1 MWVNFSQILNLI
13 SLWKY
18 LNNVKNILSNLNIN
32 KKILIIL
39 NIWFDVINV
48 KSENKSSSKKKS
60 EVSIK
65 NRAGFSEIETK
76 VLVLE
81 TAGYPFNFGLLE
93 GPNLEI
99 SDKVLFEQYAIDQW
113 SGTSVRTGSY
123 LFDQKIIPDFAFKI
137 ITAYPEDSVIGENTS
152 IEIVIPDVEKNDSIK
167 RIKSNVFFDDVV
179 GQENA
184 KKKSKL
190 IYKYLQ
196 DPEKFGNWA
205 PKNVLFYGLPGTGK
219 TMLAKALSNEL
230 NINLF
235 LVKATSL
242 IGDHVGDAANK
253 IHDLYETALKSAP
266 SLIFIDEID
275 AIALHRS
282 FQSLRGDVSEI
293 VNSLLTEMDGINP
306 NDGVV
311 TIAATN
317 NPSSIDFAIRSRFE
331 EEIEFKLPNEDE
343 RREIFELN
351 LNTFPM
357 DYDLDIEKLVKLSKR
372 MSGRDIKE
380 KILKTA
386 LHNAI
391 INDKEK
397 VTMDDVYFA
406 LDINKYKKE
415 EIKGM
420 FE

>member
-1 MWVNFSQILNLI
+1 M
-13 SLWKY
+13 
-18 LNNVKNILSNLNIN
+18 
-32 KKILIIL
+32 
-39 NIWFDVINV
+39 

-65 NRAGFSEIETK
+65 NRSSFNEVETK

-137 ITAYPEDSVIGENTS
+137 ITAYPEDSVIGDNTS

-331 EEIEFKLPNEDE
+331 EEIEFKLPNDDE

-357 DYDLDIEKLVKLSKR
+357 DYELDIEKLVKLSKR

-397 VTMDDVYFA
+397 VTMDDIYFA

>member
-1 MWVNFSQILNLI
+1 M
-13 SLWKY
+13 
-18 LNNVKNILSNLNIN
+18 
-32 KKILIIL
+32 
-39 NIWFDVINV
+39 
-48 KSENKSSSKKKS
+48 KSENKSSNVKKS

-65 NRAGFSEIETK
+65 NKTIFNENETK

-113 SGTSVRTGSY
+113 GGTLVRTGSY

-137 ITAYPEDSVIGENTS
+137 ITAYPEDSVIGENTT
-152 IEIVIPDVEKNDSIK
+152 IEIVIPDVEKSDSVK
-167 RIKSNVFFDDVV
+167 RVKSNVFFDDVI

-196 DPEKFGNWA
+196 DPERFGAWA

-230 NINLF
+230 KINLF

-253 IHDLYETALKSAP
+253 IHDLYETALKSSP

-331 EEIEFKLPNEDE
+331 EEIEFKLPNDDE

-357 DYDLDIEKLVKLSKR
+357 DYDLDIGKLVKLSKR

>member
-1 MWVNFSQILNLI
+1 M
-13 SLWKY
+13 
-18 LNNVKNILSNLNIN
+18 
-32 KKILIIL
+32 
-39 NIWFDVINV
+39 

-65 NRAGFSEIETK
+65 NRASFSEIETK

-99 SDKVLFEQYAIDQW
+99 SDKILFEQYDIDQW

-152 IEIVIPDVEKNDSIK
+152 IEIVIPDLEKNDSIK
-167 RIKSNVFFDDVV
+167 KIKSNVFFDDVV

-230 NINLF
+230 EINLF

-331 EEIEFKLPNEDE
+331 EEIEFKLPNDDE
-343 RREIFELN
+343 RREIFLLN
-351 LNTFPM
+351 LNTFPLA
-357 DYDLDIEKLVKLSKR
+357 YDLDIEKLVKLSKR

-391 INDKEK
+391 INDKEI
-397 VTMDDVYFA
+397 VTMDDIYFA
-406 LDINKYKKE
+406 LDLNKYKKE

>member
-1 MWVNFSQILNLI
+1 
-13 SLWKY
+13 
-18 LNNVKNILSNLNIN
+18 
-32 KKILIIL
+32 
-39 NIWFDVINV
+39 V
-48 KSENKSSSKKKS
+48 KSENKSTNKKKP
-60 EVSIK
+60 EVSIISK
-65 NRAGFSEIETK
+65 AAYSENETK

-113 SGTSVRTGSY
+113 SGTNVRTGSY
-123 LFDQKIIPDFAFKI
+123 LFDQKIIPDFAFKV

-152 IEIVIPDVEKNDSIK
+152 IEIVIPDVENADSIK
-167 RIKSNVFFDDVV
+167 RVKSNVFFDDVV

-196 DPEKFGNWA
+196 DPERFGNWA

-331 EEIEFKLPNEDE
+331 EEIEFKLPNDE
-343 RREIFELN
+343 ERKEIFELN

-406 LDINKYKKE
+406 LDVNKYKKE
-415 EIKGM
+415 EVKGM

>member
-1 MWVNFSQILNLI
+1 M
-13 SLWKY
+13 
-18 LNNVKNILSNLNIN
+18 
-32 KKILIIL
+32 
-39 NIWFDVINV
+39 INV

-65 NRAGFSEIETK
+65 NRASFSEIETK

-167 RIKSNVFFDDVV
+167 KIKSNVFFDDVV

-331 EEIEFKLPNEDE
+331 EEIEFKLPNDDE

-357 DYDLDIEKLVKLSKR
+357 DYDLDIEKLVKFSKR

-397 VTMDDVYFA
+397 VTMDDIYFA

>member
-1 MWVNFSQILNLI
+1 M
-13 SLWKY
+13 
-18 LNNVKNILSNLNIN
+18 
-32 KKILIIL
+32 
-39 NIWFDVINV
+39 

-65 NRAGFSEIETK
+65 NRASFSEIETK

-167 RIKSNVFFDDVV
+167 RIKSNVFYDDVV

-331 EEIEFKLPNEDE
+331 EEIEFKLPNDDE

-357 DYDLDIEKLVKLSKR
+357 DYELDIEKLVKLSKR

-406 LDINKYKKE
+406 LDVNKYKKE

>member
-1 MWVNFSQILNLI
+1 M
-13 SLWKY
+13 
-18 LNNVKNILSNLNIN
+18 
-32 KKILIIL
+32 
-39 NIWFDVINV
+39 
-48 KSENKSSSKKKS
+48 KKS

-65 NRAGFSEIETK
+65 NRSSFSDNETK

-99 SDKVLFEQYAIDQW
+99 SDRVLFEQYAIDQW
-113 SGTSVRTGSY
+113 SGTRVKTGSY

-137 ITAYPEDSVIGENTS
+137 LTAHPENSVIGENTS
-152 IEIVIPDVEKNDSIK
+152 IVIVTNNEEKQDSVK
-167 RIKSNVFFDDVV
+167 RVKSNVFFEDVV

-196 DPEKFGNWA
+196 DPEKFGMWA

-230 NINLF
+230 DINLF
-235 LVKATSL
+235 LIKATSL
-242 IGDHVGDAANK
+242 IGDHVGDAASK
-253 IHDLYETALKSAP
+253 VHDLYEAALKSAP

-293 VNSLLTEMDGINP
+293 VNSLLTEMDGINS

-331 EEIEFKLPNEDE
+331 EEIEFKLPDDNE
-343 RREIFELN
+343 RREIIKLN
-351 LNTFPM
+351 LNTFPLK
-357 DYDLDIEKLVKLSKR
+357 YDLDIDKLVKISKR

-391 INDKEK
+391 INDKEI
-397 VTMDDVYFA
+397 VTMEDIYFA

-415 EIKGM
+415 EIRGM

>member
-1 MWVNFSQILNLI
+1 
-13 SLWKY
+13 
-18 LNNVKNILSNLNIN
+18 
-32 KKILIIL
+32 
-39 NIWFDVINV
+39 VINV

-65 NRAGFSEIETK
+65 NRASFSEIETK

-331 EEIEFKLPNEDE
+331 EEIEFKLPNDDE

-357 DYDLDIEKLVKLSKR
+357 DYELDIEKLVKLSKR

-415 EIKGM
+415 EIEGM